1 MVIEA
6 AVCMCTGGELADW
19 WLWWCHADKC
29 KKYSIGPYNT
39 KWWQRFHQPLLMD
52 SFAYMPSIPPIYFSS
67 IRIWD
72 NRFTSIKLNRHLR
85 DRCPGLKPRPRLKQR
100 MLMHCAIL
108 ACVKADIML
117 ALNISQ
123 LWIAFSILK
132 VRFLLSQ
139 LTLLSMIS
147 IHLVHM

>member
-1 MVIEA
+1 
-6 AVCMCTGGELADW
+6 MCSHTSNSSGNHPQSQW
-19 WLWWCHADKC
+19 WSKLRSACVREGNSRIGDYDDVMLISA

-108 ACVKADIML
+108 AWKIGSV
-117 ALNISQ
+117 
-123 LWIAFSILK
+123 
-132 VRFLLSQ
+132 
-139 LTLLSMIS
+139 LSMDFEEWDWNFW
-147 IHLVHM
+147 VCFR